1 MGHFCTFS
9 DLREWA
15 QDIFQDV
22 NDVFHRRAS
31 RCFRAYKLD
40 LRQELY
46 GIIQSQVE
54 MVLRNRGLA
63 SKEDLQRMVQREID
77 TKMV

>member
-1 MGHFCTFS
+1 MMFFI
-9 DLREWA
+9 E
-15 QDIFQDV
+15 
-22 NDVFHRRAS
+22 AS

-40 LRQELY
+40 SRQELY